1 MKVDNVQFVVQKMLI
16 VSQFLITLYGI
27 EIPNFNFGDQV
38 KVKFKESITGRK
50 KDFIK

>member
-1 MKVDNVQFVVQKMLI
+1 MSLLAKALYKETISHDNPSESMI
-16 VSQFLITLYGI
+16 
-27 EIPNFNFGDQV
+27 GDQV